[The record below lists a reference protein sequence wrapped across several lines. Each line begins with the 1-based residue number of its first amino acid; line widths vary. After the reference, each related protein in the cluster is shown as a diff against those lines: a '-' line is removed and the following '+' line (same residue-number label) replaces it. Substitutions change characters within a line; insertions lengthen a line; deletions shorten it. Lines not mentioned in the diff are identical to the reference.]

1 MSWTKLPCLSSLLIF
16 QGAIRNFEPSPLAPS
31 CLPAFSCSQP
41 LRGIRMPP
49 IFFWIWINLD
59 NIQVTQTY
67 YQLTWNTP
75 KKNQLVYRWFF
86 NPLPLSQGVAPRPQ
100 PYKGSLGLCRDPSI
114 DPKPSEL
121 EAFFKLPK
129 LYPSWNTMERT
140 WDPSKTRKPWDFLRQ
155 KCSET
160 SSNIY
165 GLVLLRIVD
174 LTPFLNWITK
184 EFSSII
190 IHQWFSQHHQ
200 PHLTGA
206 RRSCSDQIA
215 HGTSTRIIRGT
226 GKHDIPFYLQD
237 EPGHQL

>member
-1 MSWTKLPCLSSLLIF
+1 MSWTKLPCLGSLLIF

-100 PYKGSLGLCRDPSI
+100 PYKGSLGLCR
-114 DPKPSEL
+114 
-121 EAFFKLPK
+121 
-129 LYPSWNTMERT
+129 
-140 WDPSKTRKPWDFLRQ
+140 
-155 KCSET
+155 
-160 SSNIY
+160 
-165 GLVLLRIVD
+165 
-174 LTPFLNWITK
+174 
-184 EFSSII
+184 
-190 IHQWFSQHHQ
+190 IHQSIQSPQNLRLFQAPKIIPILKHDGTNMGSLQNKKTLGFSQAKMFRNIFQ
-200 PHLTGA
+200 YLRSRFVEDCGPH
-206 RRSCSDQIA
+206 
-215 HGTSTRIIRGT
+215 
-226 GKHDIPFYLQD
+226 PFS
-237 EPGHQL
+237 